1 MNGSP
6 DMYGDA
12 SVSGASTTQPG
23 AAPELGMAPGMII
36 TGLSPGEEIGMIDSN
51 RPNPNLITF
60 RGGPLRAVAAGVG
73 ASYSSLAR
81 DYDGTY
87 SAQRQELVEQWVHY
101 AVLTDEFV
109 GQYVQPVW
117 QDFVLTAHL
126 SGVVPRPR
134 DVDPDSADDAL
145 FVGQSM
151 PWIDPLKEASAWLA
165 LVQAGFA
172 SEVEVMRKRGANQ
185 IG

>member
-1 MNGSP
+1 
-6 DMYGDA
+6 
-12 SVSGASTTQPG
+12 
-23 AAPELGMAPGMII
+23 MII

-60 RGGPLRAVAAGVG
+60 RGGQLRAVAAGVG

-134 DVDPDSADDAL
+134 DVDPDNFAEACGQLHSNYDYAGSANTLVREGAL
-145 FVGQSM
+145 ATSTVATPTISSLG
-151 PWIDPLKEASAWLA
+151 IT
-165 LVQAGFA
+165 
-172 SEVEVMRKRGANQ
+172 
-185 IG
+185 